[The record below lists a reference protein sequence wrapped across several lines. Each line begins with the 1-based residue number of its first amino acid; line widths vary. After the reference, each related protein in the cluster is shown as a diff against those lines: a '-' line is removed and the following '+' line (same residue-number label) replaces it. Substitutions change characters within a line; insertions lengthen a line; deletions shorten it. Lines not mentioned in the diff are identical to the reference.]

1 MGQVILL
8 SLTASL
14 NPTLVGATT
23 VMLLLPSPSKL
34 MLGYLLGAY
43 LTSITLGLV
52 IVFSLSN
59 SSTTDTTQ
67 NTLNPAVDIAL
78 GLLALVGAWV
88 VWSGRHERIRERR
101 RARKAAKPDKGPP
114 RWQRELNKGSART
127 TFLIGMLLTLP
138 GASYLAGL
146 DDIHKLHYSTTAT
159 VLVVI
164 GFNLVML
171 WLLEVPLACFV
182 VAPDWTP
189 RAVERAKAWVSRHSH
204 VFAVRG
210 LAALGALLIIK
221 GIVGL
226 IS

>member
-1 MGQVILL
+1 
-8 SLTASL
+8 
-14 NPTLVGATT
+14 
-23 VMLLLPSPSKL
+23 
-34 MLGYLLGAY
+34 
-43 LTSITLGLV
+43 
-52 IVFSLSN
+52 
-59 SSTTDTTQ
+59 
-67 NTLNPAVDIAL
+67 
-78 GLLALVGAWV
+78 
-88 VWSGRHERIRERR
+88 
-101 RARKAAKPDKGPP
+101 
-114 RWQRELNKGSART
+114 
-127 TFLIGMLLTLP
+127 MLLTLP